1 MRPCLSLD
9 QVGEE
14 LDIVDDDP
22 VLDPIEQCIDRIGDS
37 ANVHDLLEHLVDLP
51 GLGTRAVTVLQLRH
65 GLTGQP
71 PMTLDEIGKRFGV
84 TRERIRQI
92 ERKALEALRDSSQRD

>member
-1 MRPCLSLD
+1 MRSTALLPALSAR
-9 QVGEE
+9 V
-14 LDIVDDDP
+14 
-22 VLDPIEQCIDRIGDS
+22 
-37 ANVHDLLEHLVDLP
+37 
-51 GLGTRAVTVLQLRH
+51 VTVLQLRH

-92 ERKALEALRDSSQRD
+92 AKKALDALREGGETH

>member
-1 MRPCLSLD
+1 MVGGHRRTGPARSRRRRRRPGPDL
-9 QVGEE
+9 
-14 LDIVDDDP
+14 
-22 VLDPIEQCIDRIGDS
+22 IEQCIDRLDDE
-37 ANVHDLLEHLVDLP
+37 ADVHDLLESLVELP

-92 ERKALEALRDSSQRD
+92 EKKALDALRERVETR

>member
-1 MRPCLSLD
+1 MSASAGSFRVRSWSSLSGFAGSRPN
-9 QVGEE
+9 
-14 LDIVDDDP
+14 
-22 VLDPIEQCIDRIGDS
+22 RR
-37 ANVHDLLEHLVDLP
+37 
-51 GLGTRAVTVLQLRH
+51 LGTRAVTVLQLRH

-92 ERKALEALRDSSQRD
+92 EKKALDALRERVETR